1 MLYESLML
9 ELVKEGYRRKDLEKH
24 MQQSNNLAAFNS
36 NGDLIN
42 AAERRLYLNECLN
55 CMLVRY

>member
-1 MLYESLML
+1 ML

-24 MQQSNNLAAFNS
+24 MLQSNNLAAFNC